1 MRPDAF
7 IRLLLLARQAHV
19 SFTHSFF
26 LSFFLHDTPLSLSL
40 CLCHPHPSPPSP
52 RPAPS
57 LPLSLFCLSAEG
69 SKCKSSWT
77 VFLFRRALISADDV
91 SKEVKGTRQ
100 GPQQLLSPIHRLQ
113 IYVSPSPSPSPPHPR
128 RTPTSPPTPLAFLS
142 CRVFNIINIDRAT
155 HLDPL
160 FFFFLTLGSGGVDK
174 GISGECGADGG
185 GGRPQS

>member
-26 LSFFLHDTPLSLSL
+26 LSFFFLHDTPLSLSL
-40 CLCHPHPSPPSP
+40 CLCPPTPLHPHP
-52 RPAPS
+52 AP
-57 LPLSLFCLSAEG
+57 LLLFLSLCLSAEG

-100 GPQQLLSPIHRLQ
+100 GPQQLLYPIHRPQ
-113 IYVSPSPSPSPPHPR
+113 IYVPP
-128 RTPTSPPTPLAFLS
+128 TTTTATATATSPPSPTPRFSLVPRFQHYQYRSGHALRS
-142 CRVFNIINIDRAT
+142 S
-155 HLDPL
+155 